1 VLVLTLVVAA
11 QIAYLLGLQRQWRRG
26 RPWSFWRLLALL
38 AGTSMVLFA
47 ISPPVM
53 LHAHQDLRGHML
65 QHLLLGMFAPL
76 LLVLAAPVSLLL
88 RTLPTAGARALVA
101 VLRSGPLRLLAHPLT
116 ALLLNLG
123 GMYLLYLTPLYAAS
137 LGSPALHWLV
147 HWHFLAAG
155 CLFTW
160 AILAGPD
167 PAPHAAR
174 AWVRLG
180 VLFVA
185 MAAHATLAKL
195 MYGFGWPRGT
205 HHGLEEIQA
214 AAQLMYYGGDLA
226 EMLLLGLL
234 FARWGRRR
242 GRAGR
247 PTGGPVALPCVSK

>member
-1 VLVLTLVVAA
+1 MKFPTSPVLVLTLLVSA
-11 QIAYLLGLQRQWRRG
+11 QVGYLLGVQRQWRRG
-26 RPWSFWRLLALL
+26 RRWSFWRLLAFLGG
-38 AGTSMVLFA
+38 AGMVAFA
-47 ISPPVM
+47 VSPPVM
-53 LHAHQDLRGHML
+53 WHAHQDLRWHML

-76 LLVLAAPVSLLL
+76 LLVLAAPIALLL
-88 RTLPTAGARALVA
+88 RSLPGTAARLMARG
-101 VLRSGPLRLLAHPLT
+101 LRSAPPRWLAHPLT
-116 ALLLNLG
+116 ALVLNVG
-123 GMYLLYLTPLYAAS
+123 GLYLTPLYAAT
-137 LGSPALHWLV
+137 LNSPLLHGLM

-160 AILAGPD
+160 VVLAGPD
-167 PAPHAAR
+167 PAPYAAR

-226 EMLLLGLL
+226 EMLVLGLL
-234 FARWGRRR
+234 LARWGRRR
-242 GRAGR
+242 G
-247 PTGGPVALPCVSK
+247 PTGGQVALPCPSK